1 MVALLLAPNGVIV
14 APRPDLSAHWVTFP
28 PPLVVS
34 VLASAA
40 SIQRQH
46 PGIVLGSNPKYC
58 WVPKFTLDAIVY
70 SSKNELFAAGE
81 TTNVTAFEGGMMT
94 GLAIVTVFAIVTL
107 R

>member
-1 MVALLLAPNGVIV
+1 VVES
-14 APRPDLSAHWVTFP
+14 SA
-28 PPLVVS
+28 S
-34 VLASAA
+34 S
-40 SIQRQH
+40 QRTH

-58 WVPKFTLDAIVY
+58 WVPKFTPEAIVY

-81 TTNVTAFEGGMMT
+81 TTSVTAFEGGMIT